1 VAPRPIV
8 TVPDPRLRVTCTD
21 VTDFD
26 AHLAALAADMF
37 DTMYAAPGQ
46 GLAAPQLGLT
56 LRVLVTDTGWPRD
69 KPAPLAMVNP
79 VIRRAGAQRAITA
92 ESCLSIPG
100 AARHIAR
107 PGDITVTWDDLTGRA
122 REGRFLG
129 IAAVAIQHEIDHL
142 DGILMTDHPETP
154 APARQPP

>member
-1 VAPRPIV
+1 MRAIA
-8 TVPDPRLRVTCTD
+8 TVPDPRLRIACTA

-26 AHLAALAADMF
+26 GHLADFARDPF

-46 GLAAPQLGLT
+46 GLAAPQLGLA
-56 LRVLVTDTGWPRD
+56 LRVFVTDTGWPQD
-69 KPAPLAMVNP
+69 KSAPLAMVNP
-79 VIRRAGAQRAITA
+79 VIRRAAAARQICD

-100 AARHIAR
+100 AARTLAR
-107 PGDITVTWDDLTGRA
+107 PAEVTVSWQDLTGGA
-122 REGRFLG
+122 QEGRFLG

-154 APARQPP
+154 EPAKLHL